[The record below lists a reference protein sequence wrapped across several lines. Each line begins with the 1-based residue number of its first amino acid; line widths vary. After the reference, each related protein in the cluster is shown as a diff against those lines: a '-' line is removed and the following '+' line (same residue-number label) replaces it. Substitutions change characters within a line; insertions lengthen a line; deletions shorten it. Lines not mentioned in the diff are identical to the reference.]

1 VKPYPAQGAIQ
12 TAILAAAEIAAEI
25 GDLGQIAAIALDT
38 TDFTYRSAARDKEK
52 WAPET
57 KETADHSL
65 PYVVAR
71 CMLDGKITLKSFS
84 HDAIHAPKARA
95 LMAKMTAKPDP
106 TVLPKFFMARLAAG
120 VSTALSC
127 DVGACVTEEASTSPP
142 VAACPSALPPFGLEE
157 LAVPLMVCPVDS
169 VPSS

>member
-1 VKPYPAQGAIQ
+1 M
-12 TAILAAAEIAAEI
+12 AANAKSEA
-25 GDLGQIAAIALDT
+25 DLQ
-38 TDFTYRSAARDKEK
+38 
-52 WAPET
+52 
-57 KETADHSL
+57 HSSYFFL
-65 PYVVAR
+65 R
-71 CMLDGKITLKSFS
+71 M
-84 HDAIHAPKARA
+84 
-95 LMAKMTAKPDP
+95 P
-106 TVLPKFFMARLAAG
+106 TSVLPKFFMARLAAG